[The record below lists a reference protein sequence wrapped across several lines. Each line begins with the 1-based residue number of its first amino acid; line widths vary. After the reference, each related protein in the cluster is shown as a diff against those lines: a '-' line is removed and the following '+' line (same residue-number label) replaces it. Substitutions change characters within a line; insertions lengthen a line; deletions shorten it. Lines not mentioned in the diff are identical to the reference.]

1 MRGVVQFKALLDCV
15 KTNEKTLLK
24 GKNKLPQTS
33 PHSRLH
39 AQEELAS
46 FLYLLIPRGN
56 KHD

>member
-1 MRGVVQFKALLDCV
+1 MRGVVQFKAFLDCV

-39 AQEELAS
+39 AQEELC
-46 FLYLLIPRGN
+46 FFFIPTDPKR
-56 KHD
+56 KQT